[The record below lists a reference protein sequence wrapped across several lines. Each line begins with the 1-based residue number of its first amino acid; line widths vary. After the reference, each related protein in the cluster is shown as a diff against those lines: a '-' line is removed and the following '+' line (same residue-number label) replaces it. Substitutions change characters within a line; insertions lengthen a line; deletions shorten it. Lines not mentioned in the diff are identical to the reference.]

1 MNASTK
7 VSPITRFSAKISYCI
22 TKTRIEQIIERSA
35 TRLVFEA
42 GERGLRF
49 ASPSFWPHRNMG
61 SALA

>member
-7 VSPITRFSAKISYCI
+7 VSPITRSSAKITYHI

-35 TRLVFEA
+35 TRRVFEA

-49 ASPSFWPHRNMG
+49 AAPSFWPHGNTG
-61 SALA
+61 SASA